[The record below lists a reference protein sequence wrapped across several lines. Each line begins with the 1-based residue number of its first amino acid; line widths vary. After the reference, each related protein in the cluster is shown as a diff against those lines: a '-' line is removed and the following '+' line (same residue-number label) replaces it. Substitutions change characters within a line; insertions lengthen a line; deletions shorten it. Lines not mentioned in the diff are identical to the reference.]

1 MDINEK
7 ILNHGVG
14 SFDELVESFSN
25 EEIEEMNTEY
35 IREDYKSDFDFKYS
49 VTFAYVRD
57 WLIENIGN
65 GYTGNETQALFEI
78 YCAM

>member
-14 SFDELVESFSN
+14 CFDELVNSFD
-25 EEIEEMNTEY
+25 ETEIEEMNTEY
-35 IREDYKSDFDFKYS
+35 IREDYTSDFEYRYA
-49 VTFAYVRD
+49 VTYAYVRGL
-57 WLIENIGN
+57 LIEYIGC
-65 GYTGNETQALFEI
+65 GFTDRETQELFEI

>member
-14 SFDELVESFSN
+14 SFDELVESFSD

-35 IREDYKSDFDFKYS
+35 IREDYKSDFDYKYA
-49 VTFAYVRD
+49 VTYTYVRD
-57 WLIENIGN
+57 WLMEYIECGF
-65 GYTGNETQALFEI
+65 TDSETQALFEI

>member
-14 SFDELVESFSN
+14 SFDELVESFSD

-35 IREDYKSDFDFKYS
+35 IHEDYKSDFDYKYA
-49 VTFAYVRD
+49 VTYTYVRD
-57 WLIENIGN
+57 WLMEYIECGF
-65 GYTGNETQALFEI
+65 TDSETQALFEI